1 MKTAPRPAP
10 APRAW
15 VTQGEAADEIRASKR
30 TIRRW
35 VKDGREAEDPALC
48 IREKKIDAM
57 LLVHIE
63 DVKRV
68 KRIKDQYRDAPTF
81 GRE

>member
-1 MKTAPRPAP
+1 MTHR
-10 APRAW
+10 
-15 VTQGEAADEIRASKR
+15 EAAVEVGSSRR

-35 VKDGREAEDPALC
+35 VHEGRNNEDPDLC
-48 IREKKIDAM
+48 IREKRVDRISLIRID
-57 LLVHIE
+57 

-68 KRIKDQYRDAPTF
+68 KRIKDKYRDAPTF